1 MENPASPLDT
11 LRQLKEMLDAGV
23 LTPTEFE
30 ALKKRLLFSEAV
42 APPTSPAPFAP
53 VAPLVADLL
62 GAVPTTPV
70 ASDYEPS
77 APAPQ
82 QAITE
87 PDAANQYSA
96 TSRAEQESL
105 NVTAAA
111 GFQAG
116 SPPPLVGP
124 PPALVEVPPVPAA
137 EPEGWADDEFSEAT
151 RPPSRSPLALV
162 LSIGG
167 LLALLGLVVYLSLNR
182 PHSERLTSTS
192 RTAADSVATSIE
204 VGPQAEPLP
213 PVAEAEPEI
222 IRVMPA
228 NPAPPVSSQPV
239 LPPPDS
245 VDMMPAPDE
254 LPETP

>member
-11 LRQLKEMLDAGV
+11 LRQLKEMLDAGA

-53 VAPLVADLL
+53 AAPLAAELPVV
-62 GAVPTTPV
+62 VPTTPV
-70 ASDYEPS
+70 SSDDEPS
-77 APAPQ
+77 APSSQ
-82 QAITE
+82 QVITE
-87 PDAANQYSA
+87 PDAANHYSA
-96 TSRAEQESL
+96 TSRAEQESR
-105 NVTAAA
+105 NASAAA
-111 GFQAG
+111 GLPAG
-116 SPPPLVGP
+116 GPPPLVGP
-124 PPALVEVPPVPAA
+124 PPVPAA
-137 EPEGWADDEFSEAT
+137 DSEAWADDEFSGAA
-151 RPPSRSPLALV
+151 RPPARSPLALV

-167 LLALLGLVVYLSLNR
+167 LLALLGLVVYLSFNR
-182 PHSERLTSTS
+182 PPSERLTSTS
-192 RTAADSVATSIE
+192 RTAADSVATNIE

-222 IRVMPA
+222 IRVVPA
-228 NPAPPVSSQPV
+228 NPAPPVSSQPA

-245 VDMMPAPDE
+245 VDMLPAPDE